1 MKKIFVTGAT
11 GYIGHQLTRKL
22 VESGHT
28 VNVLIRHQND
38 AALFT
43 NPHIN
48 VFYGDITASETIR
61 EAIKG
66 CEQVYHTAG
75 YAKLWAKDPSV
86 FYEINVNGTKN
97 VLQEALNA
105 GVRKLVYT
113 SSAAVFGPSFNSLI
127 CEKDPRMIS
136 FRSDYDLSKQLA
148 EYQVKE
154 YAQKGLFSV
163 IVNPTRVYGPGLLS
177 HSNAFCRMLLD
188 GMKGKFVFIPGGKSV
203 ISNYAFI
210 DDVVEGHIKAMQ
222 WGISG
227 ERYILGG
234 ENIAYEEV
242 LRILK
247 NEVKRIRLIPLSLN
261 AMQLLGYFE
270 LVRNKISGLEPLIT
284 PAAAKRFFLDATFSN
299 DKAIRQ
305 LCYSITPFNVGLKQT
320 IDYVNTIHHEK

>member
-11 GYIGHQLTRKL
+11 GYIGHRLTKKL
-22 VESGHT
+22 VESGHS
-28 VNVLIRHQND
+28 VNVLIRCQND
-38 AALFT
+38 AGLFDDP
-43 NPHIN
+43 NIK
-48 VFYGDITASETIR
+48 VFYGDIMKPETIR

-97 VLQEALNA
+97 VFREALNA

-127 CEKDPRMIS
+127 CEKDPRTIS

-154 YAQKGLFSV
+154 YAQQGLFSV

-177 HSNAFCRMLLD
+177 YSNAFCRMLLD
-188 GMKGKFVFIPGGKSV
+188 GMKGKFVFIPGGKCV
-203 ISNYAFI
+203 VSNYAFI
-210 DDVVEGHIKAMQ
+210 DDVVDGHIKAMQ

-227 ERYILGG
+227 ERYILGV
-234 ENIAYEEV
+234 EN
-242 LRILK
+242 
-247 NEVKRIRLIPLSLN
+247 
-261 AMQLLGYFE
+261 
-270 LVRNKISGLEPLIT
+270 
-284 PAAAKRFFLDATFSN
+284 
-299 DKAIRQ
+299 
-305 LCYSITPFNVGLKQT
+305 
-320 IDYVNTIHHEK
+320 